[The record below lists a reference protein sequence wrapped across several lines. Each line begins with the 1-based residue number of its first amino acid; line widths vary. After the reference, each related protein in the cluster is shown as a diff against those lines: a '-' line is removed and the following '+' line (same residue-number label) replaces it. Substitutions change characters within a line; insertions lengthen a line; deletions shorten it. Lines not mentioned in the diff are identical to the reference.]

1 MHVRAPAATVQP
13 LMNCLILIKERSPG
27 RVERAPIAAEPLKGI
42 VMKTLLTTAAVLA
55 LMGAA
60 TAASAEDFTP
70 KSEGT
75 WVVDYRATVV
85 APDES
90 GDILTAAGAD
100 TGLDVDV
107 GDSYVPTLGITY
119 FFTDNVA
126 VDVTLGTSQ
135 HQISAQAPGTDIEV
149 HRTWVI
155 PPVVTLQYHFSP
167 EARFSPYVGAGLNA
181 MIFYGGN
188 DQNGFSVD
196 LDNGVGWALQAGAD
210 YSIQGP
216 WSFNVDVKK
225 VFFNTDASI
234 NGGALRSSVD
244 LDPWVVSLGFSRRY

>member
-1 MHVRAPAATVQP
+1 MATVHP
-13 LMNCLILIKERSPG
+13 CVNCLIRIKERAPEQ
-27 RVERAPIAAEPLKGI
+27 VETALIAAKPLKGI
-42 VMKTLLTTAAVLA
+42 VMKKLFATAAVLA

-60 TAASAEDFTP
+60 TAANAEDFTP
-70 KSEGT
+70 KAQGT

-100 TGLDVDV
+100 TGLDVDI

-119 FFTDNVA
+119 FITDNVA
-126 VDVTLGTSQ
+126 VDVTLGTSV

-149 HRTWVI
+149 HRTWVV
-155 PPVVTLQYHFSP
+155 PPVVTVQYHFSP
-167 EARFSPYVGAGLNA
+167 EARFSPYVGAGINA

-188 DQNGFSVD
+188 DQNGFTVD

-210 YSIQGP
+210 YSISGP
-216 WSFNVDVKK
+216 WSLNVDVKK

-234 NGGALRSSVD
+234 NSGALRSSVD
-244 LDPWVVSLGFSRRY
+244 IDPWVVSVGFSRRY